1 MVYIAYR
8 LHAFLGKGTVYMLQQ
23 NNNLSPLKAALYV
36 RLSREDRDKTRK
48 EDDSESIINQQ
59 NMLMNYCK
67 DNNIEIYNIYNDEDY
82 SGSDRE
88 RPAFN
93 RMIKDAES
101 KKFNMVLCKT
111 QSRFARDMELV
122 EKYVN
127 GLFPIW
133 GIRFVG
139 VVDNADSTNK
149 YNRKQRQ
156 ITSLVD
162 QWYLEDLSEN
172 VKATLASKRKQ
183 GLWVGAFAPYG
194 YIKDPDNKNHLLV
207 DEEAAEVV
215 RYVFDLYLKG
225 YGITPIARKLNE
237 KGIPNPAS
245 YKKAH
250 GQPFQNAH
258 RDCSDIWH
266 TYSISRMLSNMVYLG
281 CTVQGMSENISYKSN
296 KKRKKPKDEW
306 DIVKGTHNPIIDKDT
321 WDKVQRI
328 RDKKPK
334 SCNMGEPNVFAGK
347 VKCLNCGSSMRIYYT
362 HHERYY
368 RCSTHYF
375 ASDRCSGTFVSEN
388 VLRREV
394 LKQIQQLYNQFIDEE
409 YISENLNISNG
420 YDDKIA
426 TLKSKIRTAQLSI
439 EKLDRRFK
447 NLYIDKI
454 DEVISKDDFL
464 MLSTDCKNHKQAL
477 ENDIADYQKEIDYLT
492 SQIDNTN
499 NKIEIIKRF
508 KDIKELDSVTVNT
521 LIDYIEVGGNK
532 NHRIINIHWNL

>member
-1 MVYIAYR
+1 M
-8 LHAFLGKGTVYMLQQ
+8 MLQ
-23 NNNLSPLKAALYV
+23 NNQKAPLKAALYV
-36 RLSREDRDKTRK
+36 RLSREDRDKIRK

-59 NMLMNYCK
+59 TMLINYCK
-67 DNNIEIYNIYNDEDY
+67 DNQIEIYNIYNDEDY

-88 RPAFN
+88 RPAFK
-93 RMIKDAES
+93 RMIQDAES
-101 KKFNMVLCKT
+101 RKFNMVLCKT

-172 VKATLASKRKQ
+172 VRATLASKRKQ

-194 YIKDPDNKNHLLV
+194 YIKEPHNKNHLIV

-215 RYVFDLYLKG
+215 RYIFDLYLQG
-225 YGITPIARKLNE
+225 YGITLIARKLNE
-237 KGIPNPAS
+237 QGIPNPAT
-245 YKKAH
+245 YKQQH

-258 RDCSDIWH
+258 KECSDIWH
-266 TYSISRMLSNMVYLG
+266 TYSISRMLSNLVYRG
-281 CTVQGMSENISYKSN
+281 CVVQGMAENISYKST
-296 KKRKKPKDEW
+296 KKRNKPQDEW
-306 DIVKGTHNPIIDKDT
+306 DIVEGMHEPIIDQDT
-321 WDKVQRI
+321 WDRVQRL
-328 RDKKPK
+328 RESKPK
-334 SCNMGEPNVFAGK
+334 SGNMGKPNIFAGK

-375 ASDRCSGTFVSEN
+375 ASDRCSGTFVSEK
-388 VLRREV
+388 VLQREV
-394 LKQIQQLYNQFIDEE
+394 LKQIRLLYQQYVDEA
-409 YISENLNISNG
+409 YISDNLDIENG
-420 YDDKIA
+420 YEEKIE
-426 TLKSKIRTAQLSI
+426 TLKSRINTAEQSI
-439 EKLDRRFK
+439 EKLNKRFK
-447 NLYIDKI
+447 NLYLDKL
-454 DEVISKDDFL
+454 DEVISKEDFL
-464 MLSTDCKNHKQAL
+464 MLSEDCKTSMRTL
-477 ENDIADYQKEIDYLT
+477 EQDIADYQKEIDYIT
-492 SQIDNTN
+492 SRIDNTN
-499 NKIEIIKRF
+499 SQLDVIRQF
-508 KDIKELDSVTVNT
+508 KDIQELDYITVST
-521 LIDYIEVGGNK
+521 LIDYIEVGGSK